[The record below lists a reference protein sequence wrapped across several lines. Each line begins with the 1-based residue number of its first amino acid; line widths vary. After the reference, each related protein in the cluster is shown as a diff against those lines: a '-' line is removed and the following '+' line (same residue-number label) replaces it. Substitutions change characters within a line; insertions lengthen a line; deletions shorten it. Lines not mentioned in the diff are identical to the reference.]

1 MQGAPPASHTGH
13 GSEVGRGC
21 AAGPAEGDW
30 AASSPRCT
38 TAWNAPVYSGL
49 YTSLTPISPLALHCR
64 PLCSRLRARRCGKAS
79 RQSLRAD
86 LGPKG
91 SVGGQGSPPRS
102 VHEAIQVSPHFYDHL
117 KGWSEEQTEA
127 CIDREQEQPWL
138 DRKALQTFGCWAGCR
153 FDRSGRVAAVRKPHP
168 EPASLDR
175 GQGHHALPEGSG
187 QDDAAHAR
195 PAAVGFPGLMPGSC
209 SPAWPPRPGTSSLP
223 PCSPVTDPFLP
234 SSTRNLPCAVIGLC
248 TFLAPSC
255 CRPC

>member
-1 MQGAPPASHTGH
+1 MGRRPHDGIAAWPRRSRPFFVGEIRAMQGAPPASHTGH

-117 KGWSEEQTEA
+117 KEWSEGASGGLHRQRAGAAMAGSQGTA
-127 CIDREQEQPWL
+127 NPWVL
-138 DRKALQTFGCWAGCR
+138 GRLQV
-153 FDRSGRVAAVRKPHP
+153 RS
-168 EPASLDR
+168 
-175 GQGHHALPEGSG
+175 
-187 QDDAAHAR
+187 
-195 PAAVGFPGLMPGSC
+195 
-209 SPAWPPRPGTSSLP
+209 
-223 PCSPVTDPFLP
+223 
-234 SSTRNLPCAVIGLC
+234 IG
-248 TFLAPSC
+248 
-255 CRPC
+255 